1 MVYALK
7 INSAIFF
14 SSADFSTFDDR
25 IILSMDGCL
34 HCINKFTRRC
44 GFLPM
49 SDTPQGF

>member
-25 IILSMDGCL
+25 IILHGWLSSL
-34 HCINKFTRRC
+34 HQQIYQKVWI
-44 GFLPM
+44 LAHV
-49 SDTPQGF
+49 